1 MRPMRTLLQR
11 LRAAFGGYFVPTQTQ
26 ALRGYGPGGIP
37 YGGSLDPFDFA
48 PVARCVGLLSKDGAR
63 LIIKTLATVDEGGY
77 RQVGPVKTARS
88 RMLRKSVD
96 GGRCSAYRFWKEVFS
111 DLLCEGNAYI
121 VPTYRAG
128 ALSGLRRMEASGTRW
143 DPEDRVFWGSFADE
157 RGSGLAAQQRVTE
170 TEMVHCVF
178 SAGRGWDGVVAPS
191 PLAQIA
197 QTVGA
202 GLAADRRIREY
213 FEKPG
218 SDLAVQFGNPMSED
232 QETALARAL
241 QAYARKGV
249 PLITSGNELQFGRV
263 HDRTTEPAVAQFRS
277 RLVKTVASIYGVP
290 PAMLGE
296 DASAV
301 KVETLLREYWKGLG
315 QVVDDL
321 LEPLGHRLLPAT
333 NSFSVTP
340 SYLVRGDFSSG
351 VAAARAMFPNTGA
364 PRLGFLREGRDLFLL
379 GPITREE
386 EAELR
391 LGGAAPE
398 APEPSA
404 PPEAPAEPSAPPEA
418 PAEPSAPPPMPEGAA
433 G

>member
-1 MRPMRTLLQR
+1 MRNFLQR
-11 LRAAFGGYFVPTQTQ
+11 LRAAFGGYFVPQKQ
-26 ALRGYGPGGIP
+26 ALRGYGPGGVP
-37 YGGSLDPFDFA
+37 YGGSMDPFDFA
-48 PVARCVGLLSKDGAR
+48 PVARCVGLLSKDAAR
-63 LIIKTLATVDEGGY
+63 LIIKTLSTVDEGGY
-77 RQVGPVKTARS
+77 RQVGPLKTSRA

-96 GGRCSAYRFWKEVFS
+96 GGRCSAYRFWKETFS

-121 VPTYRAG
+121 VPVYRGG
-128 ALSGLRRMEASGTRW
+128 ALSGLRRMEASVTRW
-143 DPEDRVFWGSFADE
+143 DPEGRVFWGSYADE
-157 RGSGLAAQQRVTE
+157 RGSGLAAQQRVPE

-178 SAGRGWDGVVAPS
+178 SAGRGWAGVVAPS
-191 PLAQIA
+191 PLEQIA

-218 SDLAVQFGNPMSED
+218 SDIAVHLANPMSED

-249 PLITSGNELQFGRV
+249 PLIASGNEPVFAKI

-315 QVVDDL
+315 QVVDDV
-321 LEPLGHRLLPAT
+321 LEPLGHRILPAT

-386 EAELR
+386 EEELR
-391 LGGAAPE
+391 LGGAPPAPS
-398 APEPSA
+398 PPPPGPSP
-404 PPEAPAEPSAPPEA
+404 PPEQ
-418 PAEPSAPPPMPEGAA
+418 PMPDGA
-433 G
+433 GE